1 MKRIFSV
8 MLTVLL
14 LLSTAGCDQVSG
26 LIPSVL
32 TPGAV
37 SGTLTAA
44 ATIPP
49 ATPEPGGSST
59 PAGSVTQTAAVGN
72 GTPQALITQNPG
84 AEETLPEASGAL
96 TIWLPPTFDPEGGTP
111 AGDLLAARLEAFET
125 EYGVPVEVRVKSETG
140 PGGLLESLNAANA
153 AAPLAL
159 PSVIALSRSDLEA
172 AALKGL
178 LYPLD
183 GSSSEI
189 DNNDWYEY
197 ARQLAMVQGA
207 TFSLPFAGD
216 ALVLAFRPA
225 QVESPP
231 SDWASVFRLGQ
242 PLAFP
247 ASDAQAM
254 FILALYQSLGG
265 EVEDTQRRPMLQ
277 PEVLTEVLQV
287 LADGEERGIF
297 PFWLSQYETYS
308 QVWTAYQQEQVH
320 AAVIWSSQ
328 YLSSL
333 PADTAAVA
341 LPSLGEDALTLAT
354 GWGWA
359 VTDPVPERR
368 NLSLRLVEFL
378 AEANFLAGWTEA
390 AGYLPTRPS
399 ALAAWGNGSLKTLLS
414 PVAIS
419 AQARPSND
427 LLASQ
432 GTVLKDAALK
442 VLKHELE
449 PMPAAQEA
457 SEKLTIPQNR

>member
-1 MKRIFSV
+1 M
-8 MLTVLL
+8 
-14 LLSTAGCDQVSG
+14 
-26 LIPSVL
+26 
-32 TPGAV
+32 
-37 SGTLTAA
+37 
-44 ATIPP
+44 
-49 ATPEPGGSST
+49 
-59 PAGSVTQTAAVGN
+59 
-72 GTPQALITQNPG
+72 
-84 AEETLPEASGAL
+84 
-96 TIWLPPTFDPEGGTP
+96 
-111 AGDLLAARLEAFET
+111 
-125 EYGVPVEVRVKSETG
+125 KSETG

-419 AQARPSND
+419 AQARPSYD